1 VRLSVLGEQKA
12 DGYLR
17 GQIWNRD
24 EEEKQAKPYIFVSSP
39 WAWATGGESVPFVIR
54 RRFKDS
60 DRGKKDRSALT
71 VVVEQGW
78 TFQLNTSTQQLFYS
92 TVSYLI
98 PGGSGDLSIN
108 IAAPT
113 GVPPGA
119 NIVLLD
125 AKASK
130 KYKLIASGYGSF
142 NSTRAVA
149 LYPVVISDPRTIP
162 SQQWQELPG
171 YTF

>member
-1 VRLSVLGEQKA
+1 LSVLGEQKA
-12 DGYLR
+12 DGYLQ

-78 TFQLNTSTQQLFYS
+78 SFQLYTSMQQFFYS
-92 TVSYLI
+92 TVSHVI

-108 IAAPT
+108 IATPT
-113 GVPPGA
+113 GVPFGF

-130 KYKLIASGYGSF
+130 KYKLIASGYSPF
-142 NSTRAVA
+142 TSTGAVD
-149 LYPVVISDPRTIP
+149 LYPVVISVPKISP
-162 SQQWQELPG
+162 QQWQELPG
-171 YTF
+171 YSF